1 MYNFVLLDIL
11 CFLIKHKLF
20 NLELGNLGKV
30 KKNKVE
36 PKKGKL
42 LNRLLTAAFLLLSG
56 AGIGMIFLMFKYHD
70 LPTGQTVKGFQPS
83 RVSYVKY
90 KGQKGEKNSLYNSY
104 NGCYME
110 NLPEKKI
117 TKKLKVLMTNSED
130 SSFYSHIGVNPT
142 SIARAA
148 IANYKAGSVVEGAST
163 IDIQTAEQM
172 LISIDPTYAS
182 RNKFDKKLREI
193 LFAIKLNANYMT
205 KDEILNTYLQ
215 IVPIYRNMCGVT
227 SYARE
232 MLGKEPDELTLNE
245 MVTLISSLPGP
256 YLYDPIENPLK
267 AIRKRNQTIEQIAK
281 NATENN
287 TLNAYEILELKS
299 LLGAPLPNF
308 KKPTFANT
316 GTSSW
321 VSQTTKTELTQNY
334 LPSQITNRGYSIEST
349 FEPNVQKVMEDR
361 MRGWNRSGMFGANW
375 EVSMLTVD
383 ADNYGILGVVG
394 SREEFGVKNQ
404 FNLAID
410 SRAQSGST
418 GKIAVY
424 ATNLQ
429 HRIDEAIANGK
440 KASSANLDTIYVS
453 RPGWRLEGPVNKT
466 LSITK
471 AFAMSV
477 NTAAVSALVT
487 AGDDKL
493 SGGQR
498 MLNLYKQFGVTFP
511 DSPGD
516 YGYINPKDPTIA
528 LGTYDVSMLELLT
541 IPSAIVNGGKVSERM
556 GLYRTPFTT
565 VKNVT
570 DADGNLIYSST
581 NDSKKQVLYP
591 EVSNKM
597 REAMRA
603 VVQEGTGKKANQCG
617 LDVIGKTGTTDKS
630 SVVAFVGST
639 KINGRNIITMIRIK
653 HKKNYG
659 LGSSVYG
666 GTFVAPLV
674 GSVFCGIANLPE
686 SEQPDLSKKSDTKDK
701 IDKIDK
707 ADKPVKVNKKKVQ

>member
-1 MYNFVLLDIL
+1 
-11 CFLIKHKLF
+11 
-20 NLELGNLGKV
+20 V
-30 KKNKVE
+30 KKSKIW
-36 PKKGKL
+36 
-42 LNRLLTAAFLLLSG
+42 NRLLTAAFLLLSG
-56 AGIGMIFLMFKYHD
+56 TSIGMVFLIFKYHD
-70 LPTGQTVKGFQPS
+70 LPTGQTVKGFQPN
-83 RVSYVKY
+83 RVTYVNY
-90 KGQKGEKNSLYNSY
+90 NGEKKPLYNAY

-110 NLPEKKI
+110 NLPDAKI

-130 SSFYSHIGVNPT
+130 SAFYTHVGINPS

-148 IANYKAGSVVEGAST
+148 IANFKAGSVVEGAST

-172 LISIDPTYAS
+172 LINIDPTYS
-182 RNKFDKKLREI
+182 GRNKFDKKLREM

-215 IVPIYRNMCGVT
+215 IVPIYRNMCGVA
-227 SYARE
+227 SYSHE

-256 YLYDPIENPLK
+256 YLYDPIENPAK
-267 AIRKRNQTIEQIAK
+267 AIRQRNKVIEQIAL

-287 TLNAYEILELKS
+287 TLTAYEILELRS
-299 LLGAPLPNF
+299 LIGAPLPNF
-308 KKPTFANT
+308 KKPTFANV

-321 VSQTTKTELTQNY
+321 VSQTTKTELTQTY

-349 FEPNVQKVMEDR
+349 FDPKIQKSMEDR
-361 MRGWNRSGMFGANW
+361 MRNWNRGGMFGSNW
-375 EVSMLTVD
+375 EVSMLAVD
-383 ADNYGILGVVG
+383 ADNYGVLGVVG
-394 SREEFGVKNQ
+394 SREDFGVKNQ

-424 ATNLQ
+424 ASNLQ
-429 HRIDEAIANGK
+429 HRVDQVVEKGQK
-440 KASSANLDTIYVS
+440 PSSANLNSIYIT
-453 RPGWRLEGPVNKT
+453 RPGWRLPGPVNQYM
-466 LSITK
+466 SINK

-477 NTAAVSALVT
+477 NTAAVSALLG
-487 AGDDKL
+487 AGDEKL

-498 MLNLYKQFGVTFP
+498 MLNLYKQFGVLFP
-511 DSPGD
+511 ESPND
-516 YGYINPKDPTIA
+516 YGYVNPDDRTIS
-528 LGTYDVSMLELLT
+528 LGTYDVSTLELIT
-541 IPSAIVNGGKVSERM
+541 IPSAVVNGGKMSERI

-565 VKNVT
+565 IKNVT
-570 DADGNLIYSST
+570 DSEGNLVYSSL
-581 NDSKKQVLYP
+581 NDNKKQVLYP

-603 VVQEGTGKKANQCG
+603 VVTEGTGKKANQCG
-617 LDVIGKTGTTDKS
+617 LNVMGKTGTTDKS
-630 SVVAFVGST
+630 SVVAFIGAA
-639 KINGRNIITMIRIK
+639 KIKGRNVVVAIRIK

-674 GSVFCGIANLPE
+674 GSTLCGIANLPE
-686 SEQPDLSKKSDTKDK
+686 SDQSEKSEKKETKVDTDK
-701 IDKIDK
+701 SI
-707 ADKPVKVNKKKVQ
+707 KVRKRRNN